1 MSKSG
6 NTKSSWVTSWARND
20 KPWGHEMVWS
30 SFISCHGKLLFL
42 KKGHR
47 TSLKFNN
54 RKSESLLVLSGK
66 IRAFFGNEIRKND
79 IKDNKLNEEIL
90 ESGMILNV
98 QSECPYRLEAL
109 EDSQIVELGDWLDEK
124 PYRIEDDYGREN
136 TETA

>member
-6 NTKSSWVTSWARND
+6 NTKSAWVTSWAKHE

-54 RKSESLLVLSGK
+54 RKSESLLILSGN
-66 IRAFFGNEIRKND
+66 IRAFFGNEMNKKNPD
-79 IKDNKLNEEIL
+79 SLKLNEEIL
-90 ESGMILNV
+90 GAGMILNV
-98 QSECPYRLEAL
+98 QSECPYRLEAI
-109 EDSQIVELGDWLDEK
+109 EDSQIIELGDWLDEK
-124 PYRIEDDYGREN
+124 PHRLEDDYGRESIK
-136 TETA
+136 AS

>member
-1 MSKSG
+1 
-6 NTKSSWVTSWARND
+6 
-20 KPWGHEMVWS
+20 MVWS

-66 IRAFFGNEIRKND
+66 IRAFFGNEIRKDD
-79 IKDNKLNEEIL
+79 IKDTQLNEEIL

-109 EDSQIVELGDWLDEK
+109 EDSQIVELGDWLDDK

-136 TETA
+136 TETT